1 MALTKLEKLMFPGFL
16 LAFEVVFLILFGLLV
31 RYDDNGGSVTDGST
45 AELSQQNT
53 IKVYPC
59 KPADLFHHK
68 WAFYLSVYIHAYMC
82 VC

>member
-45 AELSQQNT
+45 TAIVVSMLSNKL
-53 IKVYPC
+53 IIVP
-59 KPADLFHHK
+59 
-68 WAFYLSVYIHAYMC
+68 I
-82 VC
+82 